1 MLNWQFLLTTRRT
14 VDGENVFGTQFLI
27 FFLLML
33 QTGSR
38 ANQDGQN
45 TWYDTT
51 PTPTPPSSS
60 SWSRGFLNG
69 LYPYN
74 KKPCTEIMNHN
85 SSFLFCYNFSLTHFS
100 NYYFFFIF
108 VQQSRRNPTY
118 TFFNFF
124 LLRYIWLGDK
134 FSFSLFSLLS
144 LELVKAATR
153 GAAEWGIGTMSAQI
167 V

>member
-1 MLNWQFLLTTRRT
+1 
-14 VDGENVFGTQFLI
+14 
-27 FFLLML
+27 ML

-118 TFFNFF
+118 TFFLFFFIALHLAGRQVFF
-124 LLRYIWLGDK
+124 LVILLAVTRACQSCHQGRGRMGDWYD
-134 FSFSLFSLLS
+134 
-144 LELVKAATR
+144 V
-153 GAAEWGIGTMSAQI
+153 GANCFKRDKRQVT
-167 V
+167 